1 MKNSNKVISLIVG
14 ILFVVLGIIALADMI
29 RLPEIIGILLGA
41 AALVQGLRII
51 WIYIRTEDKSGFR
64 PNIVLV
70 WGILLLMLA
79 VFLFLS
85 PSLASTIAV
94 YLVGAWFIAD
104 AVASFFTLYLL
115 DHNSKI
121 VSIVLSVLILAGGLI
136 LILHQRIG
144 IKELTV
150 PIAVTLILDGISI
163 LLLTVLRRDPV
174 AKVEPFENSEE
185 VARLEEEN

>member
-51 WIYIRTEDKSGFR
+51 WIYIRTENKSGFR